1 MINIRIYISY
11 RFGGMA
17 MNAQHST
24 ENLTIHH
31 KVKDYATWRKGYD
44 EHEKSRLAAGVTHGR
59 VFRSAEDPN
68 DILILLDVADVAKAR
83 TWLGADDLKTAM
95 HKAGV
100 VGSPS
105 IRFAT

>member
-1 MINIRIYISY
+1 MVIIRIYISF
-11 RFGGMA
+11 RFGEMA

-44 EHEKSRLAAGVTHGR
+44 EHEKSRLSAGVTNGR
-59 VFRSAEDPN
+59 VFRRAEDPN

-83 TWLGADDLKTAM
+83 TWLGGDDLKTAM